1 MHYHCLS
8 LGPARMDAFVKLPE
22 DNLSEKC
29 SIDRKRCVIE
39 IGFGEKISVSGVDFT
54 IGGNAGNNAV
64 GLSRLGFSTAL
75 IGAMGD
81 GWMDRQAKNILKQE
95 KVDLKYVQT
104 NKNQNGFGVVINYQE
119 ERTIL
124 SYYPD
129 ALCCFPEDKELEADW
144 VYFTSMG
151 QNYESF
157 YQQAVDWATAHNVK
171 IAFNPGSRQIKNNDI
186 GNVLA
191 ITNLLFVNREE
202 GNALIASN
210 LNDHPPAGGPN
221 PKELTRQLYKLGP
234 KTVVVTDGSDGAHCF
249 DGQKDYFVPIIETVV
264 VERTGAGDA
273 FAVGFMGA
281 VMLGKSIEEAMVWG
295 AKNSASVLGFV
306 GPQKGL
312 LTFDKI
318 NQ

>member
-1 MHYHCLS
+1 MKYNVLS

-22 DNLSEKC
+22 DNFSERC

-39 IGFGEKISVSGVDFT
+39 LGFGEKISVSGVDFA

-81 GWMDRQAKNILKQE
+81 GWMDQKAIDELKKE
-95 KVDLKYVQT
+95 KVEMKYVEI
-104 NKNQNGFGVVINYQE
+104 NKGQNGFGVVINYQE

-129 ALCCFPEDKELEADW
+129 ALCCFPEDKELGADW
-144 VYFTSMG
+144 VYITSMG

-157 YQQAVDWATAHNVK
+157 YKQAVDWATAHHTK
-171 IAFNPGSRQIKNNDI
+171 ITFNPGSRQIKNHNI
-186 GNVLA
+186 AAVLA
-191 ITNLLFVNREE
+191 VTQLLFVNHEE
-202 GNALIASN
+202 GNEL
-210 LNDHPPAGGPN
+210 LGGN
-221 PKELTRQLYKLGP
+221 FSCEILSRKLFELGP
-234 KTVVVTDGSDGAHCF
+234 KIVVVTDGSDGAYCF
-249 DGQKDYFVPIIETVV
+249 DGQKDYFAPIIEIPV

-281 VMLGKSIEEAMVWG
+281 IMLEESIEEAMLWG
-295 AKNSASVLGFV
+295 TRNSASVLGYV

-312 LTFDKI
+312 LTLDKI
-318 NQ
+318 SKI

>member
-1 MHYHCLS
+1 MKYNCLS

-22 DNLSEKC
+22 DSFSEKC
-29 SIDRKRCVIE
+29 TIDRKRCVIE
-39 IGFGEKISVSGVDFT
+39 MGFGEKISVKGVDFA

-81 GWMDRQAKNILKQE
+81 GWMDQKAINELKEE
-95 KVDLKYVQT
+95 KVEMKYVEI
-104 NKNQNGFGVVINYQE
+104 NKGQNGFGVVINYQE

-129 ALCCFPEDKELEADW
+129 ALCCFPEDTELEADW

-157 YQQAVDWATAHNVK
+157 YQQAVDWATSHNTK

-191 ITNLLFVNREE
+191 ITDLLFVNKEE

-210 LNDHPPAGGPN
+210 PNDQIPN

-234 KTVVVTDGSDGAHCF
+234 KTVVVTDGSNGAYCF
-249 DGQKDYFVPIIETVV
+249 DGQKDYFVPIVEAKVI
-264 VERTGAGDA
+264 ERTGAGDA

-281 VMLGKSIEEAMVWG
+281 VMLSKSIDEAMIWG

-312 LTFDKI
+312 LTLDKI
-318 NQ
+318 SKV

>member
-1 MHYHCLS
+1 
-8 LGPARMDAFVKLPE
+8 MDVFVKLPE
-22 DNLSEKC
+22 DSVAEKC
-29 SIDRKRCVIE
+29 SIDRKRCIIE
-39 IGFGEKISVSGVDFT
+39 MGFGEKIAVSGVDFA

-64 GLSRLGFSTAL
+64 GLARLGLKTAL

-81 GWMDRQAKNILKQE
+81 GWMDNQAKNVLKDE
-95 KVDLKYVQT
+95 GVETKYIET

-129 ALCCFPEDKELEADW
+129 ALCCFPEDQELETDW

-151 QNYESF
+151 MNYESF
-157 YQQAVDWATAHNVK
+157 YKQAVDWSVAHQAK
-171 IAFNPGSRQIKNNDI
+171 IAFNPGTRQIKNNDI

-191 ITNLLFVNREE
+191 VTQILFVNREE
-202 GNALIASN
+202 GNDLLKTDLECELLA
-210 LNDHPPAGGPN
+210 
-221 PKELTRQLYKLGP
+221 KELTKLGP
-234 KTVVVTDGSDGAHCF
+234 KIVVVTDGPNGAHCF
-249 DGQKDYFVPIIETVV
+249 DGQKNYFAPIIEAPVI
-264 VERTGAGDA
+264 ERTGACDA
-273 FAVGFMGA
+273 FASGFMGA
-281 VMLGKSIEEAMVWG
+281 IMLGKTINEALVWG
-295 AKNSASVLGFV
+295 SKNSASVLGFV